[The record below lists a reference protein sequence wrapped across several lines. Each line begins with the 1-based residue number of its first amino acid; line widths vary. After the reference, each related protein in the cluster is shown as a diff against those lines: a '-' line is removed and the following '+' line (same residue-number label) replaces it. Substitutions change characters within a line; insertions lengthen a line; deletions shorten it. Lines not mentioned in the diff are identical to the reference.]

1 MEFKIGEVYNGFS
14 LLKSEYIVEVNSHA
28 YMFKHLKSG
37 ARLLYLANDDENK
50 VFSISFR
57 TPASDDSGV
66 AHILEHSV
74 LCGSKKFPLKEPF
87 VELVKGSLNTFLNA
101 MTFPDKTMYPVAS
114 MNDKDFHNLMDVY
127 LDAVFNPR
135 IYENKYLLK
144 QEGWHYSLPQLEDE
158 LIYKGVVYN
167 EMKGVYSS
175 PESVLEQASQASLFT
190 DTTYHYESGGHPDA
204 IPELT
209 QEAFEKFHSLYYHP
223 TNSYIYLYG
232 KMDILEQLQFI
243 DQEYL
248 QNYETISVESQIGLQ
263 AAFSKTKITN
273 VEYPLSEGEDIKGR
287 SFFSLAFVIGESH
300 EMEKYLAL
308 NILDIILVNMPGSP
322 LKQAILDQEIA
333 QDVESNTT
341 SSIRQNVFSIVA
353 SGTDA
358 DKQDEFVKTIYAT
371 LQELATTGIDKKLL
385 ESALN
390 IIEFKLREADFG
402 NYPKGLIY
410 NIRVMDTWL
419 YDQCPLE
426 TLRYD
431 LLLEKMRENIKT
443 RYFENFIETYLM
455 DNTHRSLTVL
465 TPCIGLEME
474 RGKVLKA
481 KLKNIKEQASQEKL
495 QQLVSETEQL
505 QAMQEYID
513 SPEALEKIPLLK
525 LSDIKAEAEKSN
537 YSLEKKAGVEY
548 LYQPA
553 FTNKITYIEGHLA
566 ANELPEHLI
575 SYLYLL
581 SDLFGQL
588 SIANY
593 SYFDLAQEIAL
604 HTGGISFGANVLA
617 SEEDADEFV
626 VKLSCNAKVLTSKI
640 GKLQE
645 LISEILLTT
654 KFNDKKRLREVINES
669 KTSIEIGL
677 SSQGHVIASSRLSSY
692 FSKAAAFSEQGSL
705 NYYYFIRNLSENFEE
720 KFEEIISNLQEVIK
734 YVVKAP
740 KSIWGYSCE
749 SEHQGVVLQELQ
761 NLNSKLPQHEY
772 SQVQYQL
779 PIKTLNE
786 GIYTPG
792 MVQYVAMGGDF
803 KKKGFQY
810 HGSMRVVETVLRYEY
825 LWTNIRVKGGAYG
838 AMITLRRNGVWQF
851 VSYRD
856 PNLVNTI
863 EVYKQMAAYLES
875 VELSER
881 EVLKYII
888 GTMSKVDMPI
898 SNSAKLSRSIT
909 RELLGLTDA
918 LVQESRTQILTTTLQ
933 DLRASAKVIDS
944 IIQDNYLCVVGSES
958 KIKESS
964 DLFNKIFA
972 ATTQD

>member
-1 MEFKIGEVYNGFS
+1 MDLKIGEVYQGFT
-14 LLKSEYIVEVNSHA
+14 LIHSEQLQEVNSQA

-37 ARLLYLANDDENK
+37 ARLLYLANDDDNK

-57 TPASDDSGV
+57 TPASDDTGV

-144 QEGWHYSLPQLEDE
+144 QEGWHYSLPKLEDE

-175 PESVLEQASQASLFT
+175 PESVLEQASQASLFP
-190 DTTYHYESGGHPDA
+190 DTTYRYESGGHPEA
-204 IPELT
+204 IPQLT
-209 QEAFEKFHSLYYHP
+209 QADFEKFHSLYYHP
-223 TNSYIYLYG
+223 ANSYIYLYG
-232 KMDILEQLQFI
+232 KLDIIERLKFI

-248 QNYETISVESQIGLQ
+248 QSYEEITVDSAIQLQ
-263 AAFSKTKITN
+263 EPFNKTKITK
-273 VEYPLSEGEDIKGR
+273 VEYPLSEGEDTKGR
-287 SFFSLAFVIGESH
+287 SFFSLAFVVGESH

-322 LKQAILDQEIA
+322 LKQAILDREIA
-333 QDVESNTT
+333 QDVESSTT
-341 SSIRQNVFSIVA
+341 SSIKQNVFSIVA

-358 DKQDEFVKTIYAT
+358 DKQEEFVKTIYAS
-371 LQELATTGIDKKLL
+371 LQELATKGIDKKLL

-390 IIEFKLREADFG
+390 IIEFKLRESDFG

-426 TLRYD
+426 ALKYEG
-431 LLLEKMRENIKT
+431 LIEKMRENIKG

-465 TPCIGLEME
+465 TPCIGLEIE
-474 RGKVLKA
+474 RGKALKT
-481 KLKNIKEQASQEKL
+481 KLEAIKAQATAAEL
-495 QQLVSETEQL
+495 EQLVVETAQL

-513 SPEALEKIPLLK
+513 PPEALEKIPLLK

-537 YSLEKKAGVEY
+537 YSVTTTNKVNY

-553 FTNKITYIEGHLA
+553 FTNKIAYIEGHLS
-566 ANELPEHLI
+566 ANELPEELI

-581 SDLFGQL
+581 SDLLGQL
-588 SIANY
+588 STKKYN
-593 SYFDLAQEIAL
+593 YFDLAQEIAL
-604 HTGGISFGANVLA
+604 HTGGISFSANVLA
-617 SEEDADEFV
+617 SEENADEFV
-626 VKLSCNAKVLTSKI
+626 VKLSCNAKVLLNKMN
-640 GKLQE
+640 KLQE
-645 LISEILLTT
+645 LISEILLDTDFT
-654 KFNDKKRLREVINES
+654 DKKRLREVINES
-669 KTSIEIGL
+669 KTSIEVGL
-677 SSQGHVIASSRLSSY
+677 SSQGHTIAMSRLAAY

-705 NYYYFIRNLSENFEE
+705 NYYYFIRNLSENFETKAE
-720 KFEEIISNLQEVIK
+720 QIINDLQTVLK

-740 KSIWGYSCE
+740 KALWGYSCE
-749 SEHQGVVLQELQ
+749 TSHQAQVLAELQ
-761 NLNSKLPQHEY
+761 VLNSKLPQTEY
-772 SQVQYQL
+772 PEVDYKL
-779 PIKTLNE
+779 PVPAKNE

-803 KKKGFQY
+803 KKKGFKY

-838 AMITLRRNGVWQF
+838 AMITLKRNGVWQF

-856 PNLVNTI
+856 PNLLNTI
-863 EVYKQMAAYLES
+863 EVYKQMADYLANL
-875 VELSER
+875 ELSER

-888 GTMSKVDMPI
+888 GTMSKVDMPM
-898 SNSAKLSRSIT
+898 SNAGKLTRSIT
-909 RELLGLTDA
+909 RYLLGLSDEI
-918 LVQESRTQILTTTLQ
+918 VQQSRTQILATKLQ
-933 DLRASAKVIDS
+933 DLRDTAQIIASIM
-944 IIQDNYLCVVGSES
+944 QDNNLCVVGSES
-958 KIKESS
+958 KIKEASS
-964 DLFNKIFA
+964 LFNKIFA
-972 ATTQD
+972 ATSQE